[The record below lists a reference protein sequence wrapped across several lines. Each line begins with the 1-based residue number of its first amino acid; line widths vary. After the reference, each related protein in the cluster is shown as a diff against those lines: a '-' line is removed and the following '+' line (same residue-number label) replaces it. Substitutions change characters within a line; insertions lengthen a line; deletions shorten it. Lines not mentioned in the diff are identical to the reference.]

1 MAFVYFTEKDTNQS
15 VAVNTKNVSMVREKR
30 SFCELVFVD
39 NTVLYIAD
47 PYLDTVARLNNPGL

>member
-15 VAVNTKNVSMVREKR
+15 VAVNTKNVSYVRERR

-39 NTVLYIAD
+39 NAVLFISD
-47 PYLDTVARLNNPGL
+47 PYLDTVARLNHPGL